1 MVATRRSGAN
11 SAPVPHVPPRPSK
24 RRKVTVSGTAEQPG
38 KPLTIQ
44 SLISQN
50 SSMSTNSTAP
60 KRPSSELSELTLTSP
75 SIGRTSH
82 HSQPTRLDQPRQVS
96 TNPSTEQVM
105 AVLKKFTTLGSSHN
119 PIVLLD
125 NSSPPK
131 VRQTPKDHNKVEPH
145 MFQDRHS
152 KLYTY
157 KTPRPALE
165 PRPTNRSTLT
175 GHPSHD
181 MYRMRTAK
189 MAAPGWHVSGHQQT
203 QPDLPFEMQ
212 FPIAARY
219 LGPQVCTAYPP
230 ARTDLQYFP
239 PPSPSYSPY
248 AASVP
253 LNEGLL
259 RSKAL
264 QYVREYSRSSPRKR
278 KIAGDPDETSESD
291 STEADLDTT
300 LPLCPSRFTLMA
312 SGNAKL
318 RSGPVTIL
326 PDPHFQLTP
335 LIEQASLL
343 TSLLRVY
350 PRSTDQ
356 KGLREDIAMLASMQN
371 QHLADWLNFEVGQSR
386 KLASQHTPRVSRS
399 QAISS
404 TKPAIPYLTAGELAA
419 AEQKRRQDNE
429 IRGLLSANAKV
440 WQDGSGLSVADVF
453 SDDQASTPA
462 EGQNDV
468 VEPQDEGAIVSTLS
482 PARCIAGTPTTVPN
496 IAITASS
503 PPSKPSTQPIVK
515 SMPKVVATASSP
527 VVAPRACRLATP
539 SPKVASVATSPV
551 LGTSGRKRMA
561 PARFRT
567 EQGE

>member
-1 MVATRRSGAN
+1 MSAN
-11 SAPVPHVPPRPSK
+11 S
-24 RRKVTVSGTAEQPG
+24 TV
-38 KPLTIQ
+38 
-44 SLISQN
+44 
-50 SSMSTNSTAP
+50 P

-75 SIGRTSH
+75 STGRASH
-82 HSQPTRLDQPRQVS
+82 NSQPTRLDQPKQVS
-96 TNPSTEQVM
+96 AKPSTEQVM
-105 AVLKKFTTLGSSHN
+105 AALKKFTTPGSSHN

-131 VRQTPKDHNKVEPH
+131 VQQTLKDHNKVEPH
-145 MFQDRHS
+145 MFQNRHS

-165 PRPTNRSTLT
+165 PRPTKRSTFT

-189 MAAPGWHVSGHQQT
+189 MAAPGWHMSGYQQT

-230 ARTDLQYFP
+230 ARPNLQYFP
-239 PPSPSYSPY
+239 PPSPSYSAY
-248 AASVP
+248 AASMP
-253 LNEGLL
+253 LNEEQL

-264 QYVREYSRSSPRKR
+264 QYMREYSRSSPRKR
-278 KIAGDPDETSESD
+278 KIAEDPDETSESD
-291 STEADLDTT
+291 ATEVDLDTT
-300 LPLCPSRFTLMA
+300 LPLCLSRSTLMA
-312 SGNAKL
+312 SGSAKL
-318 RSGPVTIL
+318 RSGPVTIP
-326 PDPHFQLTP
+326 PDPRFQLTP

-356 KGLREDIAMLASMQN
+356 KGLREDIAMLASIQN
-371 QHLADWLNFEVGQSR
+371 QHLADWLNFEVSQSR
-386 KLASQHTPRVSRS
+386 KLASPHTPRVSRG
-399 QAISS
+399 QAISP
-404 TKPAIPYLTAGELAA
+404 TKPAISYLTAGELAA

-453 SDDQASTPA
+453 SDARASTPT
-462 EGQNDV
+462 EGQDDV
-468 VEPQDEGAIVSTLS
+468 IEPQDEGVVVSTLS
-482 PARCIAGTPTTVPN
+482 PVRCTAGTPNTVPN

-503 PPSKPSTQPIVK
+503 PPPKPSTRPTLK
-515 SMPKVVATASSP
+515 LMPKVVATASSP
-527 VVAPRACRLATP
+527 VVAPRARRLATP

-551 LGTSGRKRMA
+551 VRTSGRKRMA

-567 EQGE
+567 E